1 MSRYRERLRRA
12 LARHGRQGVEWWE
25 PLPITPDLFVSEQ
38 APDLRLTREQLD
50 ARATLRPGL
59 RVVTFEDA
67 DT

>member
-1 MSRYRERLRRA
+1 MSRYRARLRRA

-25 PLPITPDLFVSEQ
+25 PMPITPDLFTSEQ

-59 RVVTFEDA
+59 RVVTFEDT
-67 DT
+67 DP

>member
-1 MSRYRERLRRA
+1 MSRYRARLERA
-12 LARHGRQGVEWWE
+12 LKRHGRQDTEFWE
-25 PLPITPDLFVSEQ
+25 PMPLEPGLFVTEQ

-50 ARATLRPGL
+50 ARAALRPGL